1 MSKRQARSEGRALRS
16 HCALGGTEQ
25 NIAIKYKIMKY
36 ITAKSASLSC
46 TVQISY
52 QSLRATY
59 KAKTTFR
66 KVLS

>member
-25 NIAIKYKIMKY
+25 NIAIKYKITKY

-52 QSLRATY
+52 QSLRPTY
-59 KAKTTFR
+59 KVKTTFR

>member
-1 MSKRQARSEGRALRS
+1 
-16 HCALGGTEQ
+16 
-25 NIAIKYKIMKY
+25 MKY